1 MNYNLKLDIEDWK
14 GAGMPDTYL
23 GSATS
28 RWPSG
33 VQSQK
38 AKASGLRN
46 FLRNLRHV
54 INFVWDVFVLCV
66 LPLVGKALS
75 FFLHCFGGVVEA
87 ALCHL
92 EHLWVHRHRSIAIKA
107 ALSTLTHL
115 AFLKHVG
122 FPVDV
127 GFGMLY
133 GAFQYHLNRYYPAK
147 STNVRDFLA
156 QLWGAE
162 KK

>member
-1 MNYNLKLDIEDWK
+1 MERRRDARHIPGLSDVSMAIGRAKPKRKSKWFANFFAK
-14 GAGMPDTYL
+14 
-23 GSATS
+23 SATRDQLCLGCVCVVCVAARGKS
-28 RWPSG
+28 
-33 VQSQK
+33 
-38 AKASGLRN
+38 
-46 FLRNLRHV
+46 
-54 INFVWDVFVLCV
+54 FVLFF
-66 LPLVGKALS
+66 AL
-75 FFLHCFGGVVEA
+75 FWGRGEA

-127 GFGMLY
+127 GFSMLY

-156 QLWGAE
+156 QLWGAG